1 MDQTNKG
8 MSQIHDNVELIRTM
22 TERIE
27 SAQQTLENNTLG
39 NRAASLKTLK
49 KEMDRTIARSL
60 KRHLREHFESPIMHQ
75 ESRPQVPK
83 DTGDRLQFTLASME
97 TADQSHDKKF
107 VCSSPVPIRIPL
119 EWTKV
124 SSTET
129 QQFLTQNS
137 VLGIT
142 HIRTITVTYNRH
154 DNKGDVQTKQ
164 IITTALSYLP
174 PLWLTSRGVV
184 LRRQHLF
191 RNYAS
196 NQGVPHWTLSTV
208 NVIDEDSEIFQA
220 CELHDLDKIRELFD
234 HGLASPYDVT
244 PAGRNLIGYI
254 AAGVAVSRVVQNTSN

>member
-8 MSQIHDNVELIRTM
+8 MSQIHDNIELIRTM

-60 KRHLREHFESPIMHQ
+60 KRHLREHFESPIVPQ

-83 DTGDRLQFTLASME
+83 DTGDRLQSTLASME

-107 VCSSPVPIRIPL
+107 VCSSPVPKRTPL

-137 VLGIT
+137 LLGIT

-154 DNKGDVQTKQ
+154 DNKGNVETKQ
-164 IITTALSYLP
+164 IITTVLSYLP
-174 PLWLTSRGVV
+174 PPWLTSRGAI
-184 LRRQHLF
+184 LRRQHLL

-196 NQGVPHWTLSTV
+196 NKGVPHWTLSTV
-208 NVIDEDSEIFQA
+208 NVIDEGADIIQA
-220 CELHDLDKIRELFD
+220 CWQHDLDKIRKLFD
-234 HGLASPYDVT
+234 HGLASPYDVDRR
-244 PAGRNLIGYI
+244 GRNLIGYVTV
-254 AAGVAVSRVVQNTSN
+254 GVRVSRGNPKDF